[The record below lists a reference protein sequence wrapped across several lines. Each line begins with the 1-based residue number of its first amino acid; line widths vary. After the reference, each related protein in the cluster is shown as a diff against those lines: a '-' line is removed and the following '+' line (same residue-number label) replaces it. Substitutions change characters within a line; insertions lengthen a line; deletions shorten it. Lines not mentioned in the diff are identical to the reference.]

1 MFRDYLIYNSFY
13 KGTCFWFNL
22 KNHNNDANLVE
33 NN

>member
-22 KNHNNDANLVE
+22 KNHNDANRVE